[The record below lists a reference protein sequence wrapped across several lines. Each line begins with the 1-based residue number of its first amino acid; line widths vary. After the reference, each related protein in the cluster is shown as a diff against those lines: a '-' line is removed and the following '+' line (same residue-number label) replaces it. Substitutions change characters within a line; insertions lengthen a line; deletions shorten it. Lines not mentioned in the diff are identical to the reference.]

1 MQRTLMLLALLVS
14 PLVSPL
20 VLQAQET
27 CGWMSTQE
35 LDRLLP
41 EAAPWSVMV
50 GGKVGS
56 CKFTGTGRGDAGVT
70 VIGANQMFKAN
81 ATEAAEF
88 VKKLQGSMAAGN
100 TVEPMPGLGVHGFRW
115 MPKSGRSISYMG
127 HYKQVAITGQMVLS
141 VGATPENYAQ
151 GAEGFM
157 RAALAVADDKQAAA
171 ATGCPYFDE
180 AILRRLLP
188 GPTFSQQ
195 VFGQNSCMAQD
206 GAGMVMIL
214 TIVSNPSGSVAAAM
228 RDGSCEWSAL
238 ADAGPDVAIG
248 KNCKGGRPRALLE
261 VKLSDKLLTYALA
274 PGREPTASELTLL
287 GDLAGAVRAAH
298 P

>member
-1 MQRTLMLLALLVS
+1 MQRFLVLLVLLVS
-14 PLVSPL
+14 SALL
-20 VLQAQET
+20 HAQET
-27 CGWMSTQE
+27 CGWMSTAE

-41 EAAPWSVMV
+41 KAAPWSVLV
-50 GGKVGS
+50 GGTVGS
-56 CKFTGTGRGDAGVT
+56 CKFTGSSRDDAGT
-70 VIGANQMFKAN
+70 RVIGANQMFKAN

-88 VKKLQGSMAAGN
+88 VKKLKGSMAAGN
-100 TVEPMPGLGVHGFRW
+100 TVEPVPALGEHGFRW
-115 MPKSGRSISYMG
+115 TPKSGGGSISYMG
-127 HYKQVAITGQMVLS
+127 HYKQVAITGQVVLS
-141 VGATPENYAQ
+141 GGATPESVAQ

-188 GPTFSQQ
+188 GPSFSQQ

-214 TIVSNPSGSVAAAM
+214 SIMSDTSESTAAAR
-228 RDGSCEWSAL
+228 RDGSCEWSPL
-238 ADAGPDVAIG
+238 PDAGPGATIG
-248 KNCKGGRPRALLE
+248 KNCQGGRPRAVLE
-261 VKLSDKLLTYALA
+261 LVLGNRVLNYALA
-274 PGREPTASELTLL
+274 PGREPTSNELALL
-287 GDLAGAVRAAH
+287 GELARAVRAAH